1 MDASVILKSPKQ
13 DYYVGYLAG
22 DGSPPNGAPYNFGIE
37 FPSQPVEGQFH
48 LRTDYLP
55 NRLFRYDGKH
65 WVRFEDN
72 VRMTLNNFGSED
84 VASGTFAGK
93 AVRKTLK
100 SSFINNTTTAT
111 INGEIVPERQALSKV
126 LKPKADN

>member
-1 MDASVILKSPKQ
+1 
-13 DYYVGYLAG
+13 
-22 DGSPPNGAPYNFGIE
+22 
-37 FPSQPVEGQFH
+37 
-48 LRTDYLP
+48 
-55 NRLFRYDGKH
+55 
-65 WVRFEDN
+65 
-72 VRMTLNNFGSED
+72 MTLNNFGSED

-111 INGEIVPERQALSKV
+111 INGEIIKEKQALSKV